1 MTALERLGR
10 TRRTLAIVMVLRAL
24 LLGAA
29 AAVSIL
35 LVVAAADYLIGVTR
49 PVREVARILA
59 IASGVVVAVAALV
72 PVRRLGD
79 AARVALWIEEQV
91 PSLRYALVTLAAAPA
106 SAHATAFERRV
117 ASVTWEPLTRRI
129 LLRRL
134 AMPAIVLLAAL
145 TALVVLPSSTLARV
159 AAPAVGDALSSRAIA
174 DDARRSTIETLVA
187 AVTPPAYTGE
197 RRRTIE
203 EPSLIAAP
211 AGSRLELRGRGA
223 AARVAADIGGTAL
236 RAVADGDR
244 WVIAVTVAGRPFAIR
259 LRDSVAAD
267 ERIVAVEPRA
277 DGVPRVTLESPA
289 RDSVLRTPA
298 GRVSLVAEAVD
309 DYGLASLRFEWIVS
323 AGEGENFTFRS
334 GAAAFTGGNGR
345 SRRITASLALDSL
358 ALTPGSMV
366 HVRAVARDANSVTGP
381 GQGVSETR
389 ILRIAR
395 AGEYDSVAVEA
406 AAPPEGDSSA
416 LSQRMLIQMTEA
428 LEKRRPRIGRSTLL
442 WEATA
447 IARDQ
452 IRLRKRVGEIIFQ
465 RLSGEDSGEH
475 SHEDLSPEEL
485 MAHAAAEGG
494 MGPPAHGDETPILA
508 INQPLL
514 EAYNAMWEAQTA
526 LQLGELREAL
536 PPMYSALAAIQRARA
551 AERLYLRGRPSEIV
565 IDLGKVRLAGQRPE
579 AAGARTPRAAPTA
592 ELALEQRFARALA
605 LAARD
610 AGAAADSL
618 TLLRLAVIGDGADAR
633 PTLAAALADAASRLR
648 GKDAAAAEAALRN
661 ARRALAGEPRSTPG
675 LPAW

>member
-1 MTALERLGR
+1 MTALQRLGR
-10 TRRTLAIVMVLRAL
+10 TRRMLAIATALRAL

-29 AAVSIL
+29 AAVSL
-35 LVVAAADYLIGVTR
+35 LLLVAAADSLIGVSR
-49 PVREVARILA
+49 QWRETARFLA
-59 IASGVVVAVAALV
+59 IVIGMVVAVAAMV

-79 AARVALWIEEQV
+79 ASRVALWIEEQE
-91 PSLRYALVTLAAAPA
+91 PSLRYALVTLAAAPGT
-106 SAHATAFERRV
+106 AHAAAFERRV
-117 ASVTWEPLTRRI
+117 AGVSWEPLTTRI
-129 LLRRL
+129 LLRRI
-134 AMPAIVLLAAL
+134 AMPAIVLLVVVGAL
-145 TALVVLPSSTLARV
+145 FVLPSATLARV
-159 AAPAVGDALSSRAIA
+159 TAPAEGDALSRRTIA
-174 DDARRSTIETLVA
+174 DDERRSTIEALVA
-187 AVTPPAYTGE
+187 SVTPPAYTGE
-197 RRRTIE
+197 RRRNIE

-211 AGSRLELRGRGA
+211 VGSRLELRGRGA
-223 AARVAADIGGTAL
+223 PARVTADVGGSSL
-236 RAVADGDR
+236 RASADGDR
-244 WVIAVTVAGRPFAIR
+244 WAIAVTVGGKPFAIR

-289 RDSVLRTPA
+289 RDSVLRAPA
-298 GRVSLVAEAVD
+298 GRVALVAEAVD

-334 GAAAFTGGNGR
+334 GAAAFTGGNAR

-406 AAPPEGDSSA
+406 AAPPEADSSA
-416 LSQRMLIQMTEA
+416 LSQRMLILMTEA

-442 WEATA
+442 REATA

-526 LQLGELREAL
+526 LLLGELRDAL
-536 PPMYSALAAIQRARA
+536 PPMYRALAAIQRARA
-551 AERLYLRGRPSEIV
+551 AERLYLRGRPSQVV
-565 IDLGKVRLAGQRPE
+565 IDLGKVRLAGERPG
-579 AAGARTPRAAPTA
+579 AAGARTPRPAPVA
-592 ELALEQRFARALA
+592 ELALEQRFTRALR

-618 TLLRLAVIGDGADAR
+618 MLIRLAVIGDGADAR
-633 PTLAAALADAASRLR
+633 PALAAALADAASRLR

-661 ARRALAGEPRSTPG
+661 ARRTLAGEPRSTPG